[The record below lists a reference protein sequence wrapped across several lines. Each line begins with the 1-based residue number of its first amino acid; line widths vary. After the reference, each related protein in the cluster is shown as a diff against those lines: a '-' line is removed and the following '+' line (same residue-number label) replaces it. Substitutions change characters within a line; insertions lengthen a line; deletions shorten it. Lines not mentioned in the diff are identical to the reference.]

1 MNRRDVLK
9 GLTLSLGYAVATPT
23 ALSMLQ
29 SCSEKSEKWNAVFL
43 NEAEKNMVTHL
54 VDIILPQTDT
64 PGGLDLNLPQFID
77 LMCNDVLYP
86 ADQELFHQGSQV
98 FAKRFNKKFKRDLQ
112 KATKEEI
119 MTLFAFYFDKD
130 ASESAAIKKLLSLQ
144 VGRVS
149 EAEKDDYKMYKCL
162 TNIRSFSLLGYFTS
176 EKIGTEVLNFDPIP
190 GVWKP
195 CIPVGEVGNS
205 WTL

>member
-29 SCSEKSEKWNAVFL
+29 SCTQKSEDWKTVFL
-43 NEAEKNMVTHL
+43 NEEEKNMVTHL
-54 VDIILPQTDT
+54 VDIILPKTDT
-64 PGGLDLNLPQFID
+64 PGGLEINLPQFID
-77 LMCNDVLYP
+77 LMCHDVLYP
-86 ADQELFHQGSQV
+86 FDQELFRQGSKV
-98 FAKRFNKKFKRDLQ
+98 FASRFRKKFKKDLEKASRDEVLN
-112 KATKEEI
+112 
-119 MTLFAFYFDKD
+119 LFAFYFDKD
-130 ASESAAIKKLLSLQ
+130 ASEAADIKKMLSHKIDQL
-144 VGRVS
+144 S

-176 EKIGTEVLNFDPIP
+176 EKIGKEVLSYDPIP

-195 CIPVGEVGNS
+195 CIPVEEVGNA

>member
-29 SCSEKSEKWNAVFL
+29 SCAEKSDNWNTVFL
-43 NEAEKNMVTHL
+43 NAAEKNMVTHL
-54 VDIILPQTDT
+54 VDIILPKTDT
-64 PGGLDLNLPQFID
+64 PGGLDVNLPQFID
-77 LMCNDVLYP
+77 LMCHDVLYP
-86 ADQELFHQGSQV
+86 TDQELFHQGSEV
-98 FAKRFNKKFKRDLQ
+98 FAKRFRTQFKKDLQ
-112 KATKEEI
+112 KASREDI
-119 MTLFAFYFDKD
+119 LTLFAFYFDKD
-130 ASESAAIKKLLSLQ
+130 AAGAAAIKKMLSLKVDQ
-144 VGRVS
+144 VS

-162 TNIRSFSLLGYFTS
+162 TEIRSFSLLGYFTS
-176 EKIGTEVLNFDPIP
+176 EKIGTEVLTFDPIP

-195 CIPVGEVGNS
+195 CIPVEEVGNA